1 MTVDKILLFPNPK
14 RLLSENEI
22 KPIEDMLDL
31 VGIIHE
37 RYREGT
43 DFDFDAIIALG
54 GDGTMLNAARL
65 AFRKNKPIM
74 SINFGTLGYMSGLE
88 NSEIAML
95 SALKSGFDTEKRML
109 LDIKVIR
116 NGETVATST
125 ALNEAVVSRRSD
137 GDIANISLFCDGATV
152 CAYRADGVI
161 FATPT
166 GSSAYAMSAGGP
178 IIDTKLDA
186 FCVCPICP
194 HTLGARAMVFSPNS
208 VLEAINNNKSEC
220 GNILVSDGRCVC
232 ELEQG
237 DKVVVSRSNRTLEL
251 IKLKKDAFYETLYNK
266 MS

>member
-1 MTVDKILLFPNPK
+1 MTVEKVLLFPSLKGNVGD
-14 RLLSENEI
+14 NEI
-22 KPIEDMLDL
+22 KPIEARLDAL
-31 VGIIHE
+31 GIKHE
-37 RYREGT
+37 RYSGES
-43 DFDFDAIIALG
+43 DYEFDAIIALG
-54 GDGTMLNAARL
+54 GDGTMLNASRL

-74 SINFGTLGYMSGLE
+74 CINFGTLGYMSGLE
-88 NSEIAML
+88 NSELDML
-95 SALKSGFDTEKRML
+95 SALRDGFSTEKRML

-116 NGETVATST
+116 DGKTVAEST
-125 ALNEAVVSRRSD
+125 ALNEAVISRQSD
-137 GDIANISLFCDGATV
+137 GEIAKIELICDGATV

-194 HTLGARAMVFSPNS
+194 HALGVRAMVFSPNS
-208 VLEAINNNKSEC
+208 VLEALNNNRSEC
-220 GNILVSDGRCVC
+220 GNILISDGRRVC
-232 ELEQG
+232 DLNFG
-237 DKVVVSRSNRTLEL
+237 DRVTVSKSNRTLEL